1 MTTYE
6 KKTCKK
12 CGKVRKETEFFKMK
26 TGNRY
31 DLCKECLCANIKNDQ
46 PDTFLWILEVFD
58 VPYIEQK

>member
-46 PDTFLWILEVFD
+46 PDTFL
-58 VPYIEQK
+58 